1 MAAPKHFNPKAGS
14 PPYKSLFSN
23 VTIAPA
29 GSSLAFI
36 STQWAAD
43 PTTGELMEGV
53 ENDYGKQSKIIW
65 TNLTEILK
73 ELGVGMKEIVHVTVN
88 FKLVISSYFCVP
100 SSYEMGI
107 TPLIHFT

>member
-1 MAAPKHFNPKAGS
+1 METPKHFNPKAGS

-23 VTIAPA
+23 VSIAPA

-43 PTTGELMEGV
+43 PATGELMEGV
-53 ENDYGKQSKIIW
+53 ENDYTKQSKVVW
-65 TNLTEILK
+65 TNIVEILK

-88 FKLVISSYFCVP
+88 FKLVIRNGFRVLSKKW
-100 SSYEMGI
+100 
-107 TPLIHFT
+107 

>member
-1 MAAPKHFNPKAGS
+1 MATPKHFNPKAGS

-43 PTTGELMEGV
+43 PVTGELMEGV
-53 ENDYGKQSKIIW
+53 ENNYGKQSKIIW
-65 TNLTEILK
+65 GNIVEILK
-73 ELGVGMKEIVHVTVN
+73 ELGVTMKEIVHVTVN
-88 FKLVISSYFCVP
+88 FKLVPLSALPTGNIH
-100 SSYEMGI
+100 EMVNI
-107 TPLIHFT
+107 RLIH

>member
-1 MAAPKHFNPKAGS
+1 MTTPKHFNPKGGS
-14 PPYKSLFSN
+14 PPYKSLFRN

-53 ENDYGKQSKIIW
+53 ENDYAKQTKVVW
-65 TNLTEILK
+65 TNIVEILK
-73 ELGVGMKEIVHVTVN
+73 ELGAEMKDIVHITVN
-88 FKLVISSYFCVP
+88 FKLVIHDRFCYYKYYLVP
-100 SSYEMGI
+100 W
-107 TPLIHFT
+107 